1 MAFFAVVLAGFAIAA
16 AVWEQLLF
24 AHPGANELDYPNFEG
39 RGLAMV
45 AIYVSAGA
53 TFIAVVHDL
62 SRHIGAIELV
72 AAVQPWWAGIHSI
85 LGLFAPLAS
94 VLTSCPLLG
103 GTVALAVVTFLQ
115 RPWAAALLALA
126 DVPGLLLFV
135 PLLMLNALQP
145 EDGAAEPVALGI
157 R

>member
-1 MAFFAVVLAGFAIAA
+1 VIVVAWGQGLLSFAHRAWRALAFFAVVLAGFAIAA

-62 SRHIGAIELV
+62 SRHLGAIEV
-72 AAVQPWWAGIHSI
+72 AAGVQPWWAGDPPYS
-85 LGLFAPLAS
+85 
-94 VLTSCPLLG
+94 
-103 GTVALAVVTFLQ
+103 
-115 RPWAAALLALA
+115 RP
-126 DVPGLLLFV
+126 
-135 PLLMLNALQP
+135 
-145 EDGAAEPVALGI
+145 E

>member
-1 MAFFAVVLAGFAIAA
+1 V
-16 AVWEQLLF
+16 
-24 AHPGANELDYPNFEG
+24 
-39 RGLAMV
+39 
-45 AIYVSAGA
+45 
-53 TFIAVVHDL
+53 
-62 SRHIGAIELV
+62 
-72 AAVQPWWAGIHSI
+72 IHST

-94 VLTSCPLLG
+94 VLAIWPLLG

-115 RPWAAALLALA
+115 RPWTAALLALA

-145 EDGAAEPVALGI
+145 EDGAPEPVALGI